1 MRIAFY
7 SNRNSSVTVI
17 GYSCRNSFFLAGGR
31 KTFFTGELSAFCVE
45 FDTVD
50 FAIIHNDFIIIS
62 RNPNIVAASIISALV
77 KPCFC
82 VVIQDGGFKAVFIG
96 SMIALQLVCIL
107 ERCFSFC
114 NVPFFKLFFF
124 TAFQ

>member
-7 SNRNSSVTVI
+7 SNRNNSVTVI

-50 FAIIHNDFIIIS
+50 FAIIYNDFIIIS

-82 VVIQDGGFKAVFIG
+82 VVIQDGGFFKAVFIG
-96 SMIALQLVCIL
+96 SRITLQFVCIL

-114 NVPFFKLFFF
+114 NVPFLKDS
-124 TAFQ
+124 

>member
-31 KTFFTGELSAFCVE
+31 KKFFTGELSAFCVE

-82 VVIQDGGFKAVFIG
+82 VVIQGGGLKAQGF
-96 SMIALQLVCIL
+96 SMKEKYSKVTLWWKGYYL
-107 ERCFSFC
+107 
-114 NVPFFKLFFF
+114 NK
-124 TAFQ
+124 